1 MALAFS
7 YAVKNDLLDDLATLF
22 PAGAVLEFRTGA
34 APGVASA
41 ASGTL
46 IASIT
51 LPATPWNSASSGS
64 KTKNGTWQD
73 ATADNTGTIGH
84 FRLRTSGDANGADGS
99 QTNARIEGSV
109 TATGG
114 GGDLTVDNTSV
125 NAGQPVTITAFTF
138 SI

>member
-22 PAGAVLEFRTGA
+22 PAGAVLEFRSGA
-34 APGVASA
+34 APGVAAA

-51 LPATPWNSASSGS
+51 LPATPWNAASSGS

-73 ATADNTGTIGH
+73 ATADNTGTIAH
-84 FRLRTSGDANGADGS
+84 FRLRASGDAGGADAS
-99 QTNARIEGSV
+99 QTNARIEGTV